1 MSESLKVEVLEVGP
15 YFTNCYLVSDE
26 THALLIDPGD
36 DSLRIEQFI
45 EKNNAEVEKI
55 ILTHGHIDHI
65 SALPHI
71 KEITGAPVLIHPG
84 DAEMLTDAKANLSAF
99 HSNAFTADAADG
111 FLNEG
116 DTIEVGRF
124 QFRVLQTPGHSPGG
138 ISLVTDG
145 VVFTGDALFWGSVG
159 RTDFPNGNHDTLIQS
174 IKTKL
179 LTLPDNTVVYSGH
192 GPKTTIGHEKSVN
205 PFLI

>member
-45 EKNNAEVEKI
+45 EKNNA
-55 ILTHGHIDHI
+55 LTHGHIDHI

-71 KEITGAPVLIHPG
+71 KEITGAPVLIHSG

-111 FLNEG
+111 FQG
-116 DTIEVGRF
+116 
-124 QFRVLQTPGHSPGG
+124 Q
-138 ISLVTDG
+138 
-145 VVFTGDALFWGSVG
+145 
-159 RTDFPNGNHDTLIQS
+159 
-174 IKTKL
+174 
-179 LTLPDNTVVYSGH
+179 
-192 GPKTTIGHEKSVN
+192 
-205 PFLI
+205 PFSFSF

>member
-1 MSESLKVEVLEVGP
+1 MTESLKVEVLEVGP

-26 THALLIDPGD
+26 KHALLIDPGD
-36 DSLRIEQFI
+36 DSLRIEQLI
-45 EKNNAEVEKI
+45 EKSNVDIENI

-65 SALPHI
+65 AALAHI
-71 KEITGAPVLIHPG
+71 KEITGAPVLIHPE

-99 HSNAFTADAADG
+99 HSTAFIAETADG

-124 QFRVLQTPGHSPGG
+124 QFRVLHTPGHSPGG
-138 ISLVTDG
+138 ISLVTEG
-145 VVFTGDALFWGSVG
+145 IVFTGDALFWGSIG
-159 RTDFPNGNHDTLIQS
+159 RTDFPNGNHETLIRS
-174 IKTKL
+174 IKTRL
-179 LTLPDNTVVYSGH
+179 LTLPDDTIVYSGH
-192 GPKTTIGHEKSVN
+192 GPKTTIGHERKIN